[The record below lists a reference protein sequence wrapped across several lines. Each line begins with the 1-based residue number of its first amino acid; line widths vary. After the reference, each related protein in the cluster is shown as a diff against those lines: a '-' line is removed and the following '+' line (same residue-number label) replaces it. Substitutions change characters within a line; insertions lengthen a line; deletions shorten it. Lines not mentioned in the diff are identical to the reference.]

1 MIPAGRE
8 AAMIPAGRE
17 AGMIPAGREAAMD
30 PADRD
35 ELLALDARHVWH
47 PFTQAGTAPP
57 PVVAVR
63 GAGARVWDADGRD
76 YLDLVSS
83 WWVNLHGHGHPSIA
97 AAVAE
102 QAARL
107 EQVIFADFTHA
118 PAIRLAARVAA
129 LLPGDLDRVFYSD
142 DGSTAVEVA
151 LKMAHQYWRNLGQD
165 RRRYVAFVGGYHGDT
180 VGAMSAGRSSG
191 YFTAWHD
198 LLFPVTAVPFPA
210 TWDGDDAV
218 EAKEAEELAALDA
231 ALADGD
237 VAAVLMEPLIQGAGG
252 MRMCRPDF
260 LRAVAARVA
269 AAGSLLVL
277 DEVMTGFG
285 RTGADF
291 ACVKAGIRPDLICLS
306 KGLTGG
312 FLPLAM
318 TVARETIWE
327 AFLGRDQER
336 AFLHGHSY
344 TANPVGCAAGLASLD
359 LLLAPACRARIAAI
373 AAIHRDRLADLARRG
388 DVARPRSCG
397 TVAALDVTTGGG
409 GEAAAL
415 GARMKRAFLDRGLL
429 LRPLGNVLYLLPPY
443 CVEDSDLHRAW
454 DAVGEVLDGL

>member
-1 MIPAGRE
+1 MTDAS
-8 AAMIPAGRE
+8 
-17 AGMIPAGREAAMD
+17 
-30 PADRD
+30 D
-35 ELLALDARHVWH
+35 EVRALDARHVWH

-57 PVVAVR
+57 PLVAVR
-63 GAGARVWDADGRD
+63 GAGARVWDADGRE

-83 WWVNLHGHGHPSIA
+83 WWVNLHGHGHPAIA
-97 AAVAE
+97 AAVAR

-107 EQVIFADFTHA
+107 EQVIFADFTHE

-151 LKMAHQYWRNLGQD
+151 LKMAHQFWRNRGEN
-165 RRRYVAFVGGYHGDT
+165 RGRYVAFAGGYHGDT

-210 TWDGDDAV
+210 TWEGDDTV
-218 EAKEAEELAALDA
+218 EAKEAAALAALDA
-231 ALADGD
+231 ALEDGD

-260 LRAVAARVA
+260 LRAVAARVE
-269 AAGSLLVL
+269 AAGSLLIL

-291 ACVKAGIRPDLICLS
+291 ACGKAGIRPDLVCLS

-327 AFLGRDQER
+327 AFLGRDLER

-359 LLLAPACRARIAAI
+359 LLLAPECRARIAAI
-373 AAIHRDRLADLARRG
+373 EAIHRDRLAALAG
-388 DVARPRSCG
+388 HGGIARPRHCG
-397 TVAALDVTTGGG
+397 TVAAFDIVAGGG
-409 GEAAAL
+409 AEGGGYGAAV
-415 GARMKRAFLDRGLL
+415 GARIKQACLDRGIL

-443 CVEDSDLHRAW
+443 CVEDAELHLAW
-454 DAVGEVLDGL
+454 DVVGDVLAGLAVSATG